1 MRRWWPSRNSV
12 QSFVRRSR
20 AVIDAPYVCE
30 APRAGDGDSI
40 SCGQKRLRLVGID
53 APVTSQC
60 RRGRVCVAGDGQA
73 SKRSLAQG
81 LKLGPVRYRR
91 VTVDRYG
98 RIVAAVYAGG
108 MNLSC
113 YQLSDGGASYVARWD
128 TGSVARREC
137 R

>member
-1 MRRWWPSRNSV
+1 M
-12 QSFVRRSR
+12 
-20 AVIDAPYVCE
+20 IDAPYVCE

-53 APVTSQC
+53 APELGRC
-60 RRGRVCVAGDGQA
+60 DRKRVCVAGDGQA
-73 SKRSLAQG
+73 SKRSLARG
-81 LKLGPVRYRR
+81 LKLGPIRYRP

-98 RIVAAVYAGG
+98 RIVAAVYAGR

-113 YQLSDGGASYVARWD
+113 YQIKGGKASYVARWD
-128 TGSVARREC
+128 TASVVAREC